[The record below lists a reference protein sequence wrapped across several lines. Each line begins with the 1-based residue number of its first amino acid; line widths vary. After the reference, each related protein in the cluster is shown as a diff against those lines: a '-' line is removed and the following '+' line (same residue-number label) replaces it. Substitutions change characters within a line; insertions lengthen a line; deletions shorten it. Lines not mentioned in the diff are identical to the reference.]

1 MNFYE
6 KVYAVVK
13 QIPKGKVAT
22 YGQIALLCG
31 NPRAARAVGYA
42 LHCNPEPGIIPCH
55 RVVTAREEQRPD
67 SHSEDPTY
75 RGKCWRVKG
84 VVFDDEGKVLVEN
97 FHLHQ
102 A

>member
-1 MNFYE
+1 MRMNFYE

-42 LHCNPEPGIIPCH
+42 LLCNPEPGIIPCH
-55 RVVTAREEQRPD
+55 RVVGANGSLTGYAGGLQKKRWLLK
-67 SHSEDPTY
+67 H
-75 RGKCWRVKG
+75 
-84 VVFDDEGKVLVEN
+84 EGANV
-97 FHLHQ
+97 
-102 A
+102 